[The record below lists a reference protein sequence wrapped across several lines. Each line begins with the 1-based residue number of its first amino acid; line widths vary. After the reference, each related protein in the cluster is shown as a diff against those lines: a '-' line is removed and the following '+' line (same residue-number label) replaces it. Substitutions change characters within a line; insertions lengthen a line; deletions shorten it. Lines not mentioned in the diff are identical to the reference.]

1 MGIKTTITGVLAGAA
16 IGAALGILFA
26 PAKGSITRRR
36 FSKQGFD
43 YTDELEEK
51 FNDLIDS
58 ITDQFETMVE
68 EVNRMSKEG
77 KLDPETSKSK

>member
-1 MGIKTTITGVLAGAA
+1 MGIKTTLIGVLAGAA
-16 IGAALGILFA
+16 IGAAVGILFS
-26 PAKGSITRRR
+26 PAKGTITRRR

-43 YTDELEEK
+43 YTEELEGK

-68 EVNRMSKEG
+68 EVNLMAKAG
-77 KLDPETSKSK
+77 KLDPEATK

>member
-1 MGIKTTITGVLAGAA
+1 MGIKTTLTGIFAGAA

-68 EVNRMSKEG
+68 EVNRMAQDG
-77 KLDPETSKSK
+77 KLDPKAPKSK

>member
-1 MGIKTTITGVLAGAA
+1 MGIKTTLTGVLAGAA
-16 IGAALGILFA
+16 VGAIVGILFA
-26 PAKGSITRRR
+26 PAKGSVTRRR
-36 FSKQGFD
+36 FSKQSVD
-43 YTDELEEK
+43 YTEELEEK

-77 KLDPETSKSK
+77 KLDPNAPSQK